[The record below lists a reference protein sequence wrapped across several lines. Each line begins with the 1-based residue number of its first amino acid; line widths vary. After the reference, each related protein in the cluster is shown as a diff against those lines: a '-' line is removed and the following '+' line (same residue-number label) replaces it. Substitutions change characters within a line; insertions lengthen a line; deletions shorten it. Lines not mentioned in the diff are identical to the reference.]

1 MGTPYTFPSDQQR
14 LARILKLD
22 RYQFA
27 SSSLLYTL
35 MQSQQDYD
43 TQWGVDTV
51 AMTRT
56 DMAEYETL
64 ATEYLSAQ
72 GQQGKSSVS
81 VAGEYSVSY
90 TNTVQ
95 STYAPRLSEISAR
108 IRKYV
113 DPHNYLKNLGGA
125 RPRVT

>member
-81 VAGEYSVSY
+81 VAGEYSVS
-90 TNTVQ
+90 
-95 STYAPRLSEISAR
+95 
-108 IRKYV
+108 
-113 DPHNYLKNLGGA
+113 
-125 RPRVT
+125 